1 MQFIE
6 ETPRL
11 ILKVENEDKA
21 QDILDFYLRNR
32 DHISPFEPQVSDSFY
47 TLTYQ
52 QKMLDYEFQQIM
64 KGTTIRYYIYLKS
77 DPTNIIGSVNLT
89 GIVHGPFCKAVLG
102 YKLDQSMV
110 GYGYASEAVTHLLS
124 LAANDLKLH
133 RIEAHVVTHNQP
145 SIRLLNNIGFRYEGI
160 EYQSTKVDGQW
171 QDLLRYSLILN

>member
-6 ETPRL
+6 ETQRL
-11 ILKVENEDKA
+11 ILKVENEGKA

-52 QKMLDYEFQQIM
+52 QKMLDYEFQEIM

-77 DPTNIIGSVNLT
+77 EPTHIIGSVNLT
-89 GIVHGPFCKAVLG
+89 GIVHGPFRKAVLG

-124 LAANDLKLH
+124 LASNDLNLH
-133 RIEAHVVTHNQP
+133 RIEAHVVAHNQP
-145 SIRLLNNIGFRYEGI
+145 SINLLNHIGFRYEGI
-160 EYQSTKVDGQW
+160 EYQSAKVDGRW